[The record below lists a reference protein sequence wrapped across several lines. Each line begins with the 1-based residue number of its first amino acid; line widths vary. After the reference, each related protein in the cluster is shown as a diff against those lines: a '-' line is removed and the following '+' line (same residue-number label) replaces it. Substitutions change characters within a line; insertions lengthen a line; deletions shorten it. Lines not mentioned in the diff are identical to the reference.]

1 MSDFAIIKTGGK
13 QYKVKV
19 GDTLKV
25 EKIRQLADQKS
36 GKIELTDILEGK
48 KVFCEVLK
56 SGKYPKVRVL
66 KFHPKK
72 RYKRNKGHRQAYSEI
87 KITKIS

>member
-25 EKIRQLADQKS
+25 EKIPELADQKGS
-36 GKIELTDILEGK
+36 KIELTDILGGK
-48 KVFCEVLK
+48 KVSAKVLETK
-56 SGKYPKVRVL
+56 KYPKVRIL
-66 KFHPKK
+66 KFKAKK

-87 KITKIS
+87 KIEEIK